1 MSIRAKWIALMTAV
15 VVLLVGMQIYYG
27 NVGTTT
33 VSSAGPETTFDW
45 WIYSGTS
52 SEYYDNYAQ
61 NPAIQYTL
69 QRGWGPEE
77 KAIALN
83 FLQPPPGSEDN
94 NYTTM
99 IASGDLPDIIDA
111 VISEAPRVMVE
122 KGYAIELT
130 EYVQQ
135 YMPNYMALVHS
146 NNEYLF
152 NSVSIDEDGTEHYYQ
167 LNQLLDDYDPL
178 FQGYQYRRDWIVKYG
193 TNPSTGAA
201 FTGGFNDPED
211 TDSWEDDVLFPS
223 WYDEAKK
230 AKALE
235 INPDWDGTEPFYVS
249 DWEWMFDIFIKAQAE
264 LGIEGKYAISLYY
277 PGYTWSG
284 GLLSCFGGGTNVWYQ
299 DADNQVHFG
308 GSETPF
314 KTYLECMNNW
324 YKQGWLDHDFNQ
336 RTSDAFY
343 QIDSTSVRQGMI
355 GMWNG
360 GQSELGGRLDM
371 QDGGWTE
378 GIFVAGATYPINDLY
393 GPEECQYVVPNCV
406 MGSSLVKGGVL
417 ITPKAAEKDLPA
429 LRSYLDYFYSE
440 EGGLIKTLGL
450 SAQQVAEF
458 EGNTFYADHGLA
470 DGAYTVAEDGTYVKS
485 TVLANDS
492 GQLNTAVGFNK
503 CPGLVMVKNVD
514 LGYAPS
520 YTASLARWTKYPNT
534 AFFQGSRT
542 TGEMSQDDAN
552 TCDTIRSKALEYM
565 GKNCA
570 NFITGK
576 SNFDKDWDK
585 WCTVL
590 KKYKVDEA
598 SSIYQYYVEH
608 YPFR

>member
-1 MSIRAKWIALMTAV
+1 MSIRTKWIALMTAV
-15 VVLLVGMQIYYG
+15 VLLLVGMQVYYG
-27 NVGTTT
+27 NLGTT
-33 VSSAGPETTFDW
+33 VSSASPETTFDW

-69 QRGWGPEE
+69 QRTWGPEE
-77 KAIALN
+77 KTLALN

-99 IASGDLPDIIDA
+99 IASGDLPDIIDT
-111 VISEAPRVMVE
+111 VISESPRIMVE

-135 YMPNYMALVHS
+135 YMPNYVSLVHS
-146 NNEYLF
+146 NTEYLY
-152 NSVSIDEDGTEHYYQ
+152 NCVSIAEDGTEHYYQ
-167 LNQLLDDYDPL
+167 LNQLLDGYDPL
-178 FQGYQYRRDWIVKYG
+178 FQGYQYRRDWVVKYG
-193 TNPSTGAA
+193 TNPETGAA
-201 FTGGFNDPED
+201 FTGGFTDPQD
-211 TDSWEDDVLFPS
+211 QDAWEDDVLFPS

-235 INPDWDGTEPFYVS
+235 INPAWDGTEPFYVS
-249 DWEWMFDIFIKAQAE
+249 DWEWMFDIFLKAQAD
-264 LGIEGKYAISLYY
+264 LGIEGKYPISLYY

-284 GLLSCFGGGTNVWYQ
+284 GLLSCFGGGVNVWYQ
-299 DADNQVHFG
+299 DANNQVHFG
-308 GSETPF
+308 GNEDPF
-314 KTYLECMNNW
+314 KTYLQCMNNW
-324 YKQGWLDHDFNQ
+324 YKQGWLDRDFNQ

-360 GQSELGGRLDM
+360 QQSELGGRLDM
-371 QDGGWTE
+371 QDGGWTS
-378 GIFVAGATYPINDLY
+378 GIFVAGATYPINDTY
-393 GPEECQYVVPNCV
+393 GPEECQYVVPDCV
-406 MGSSLVKGGVL
+406 MGSSLTKGGIIV
-417 ITPKAAEKDLPA
+417 TPTAAEKDLAA
-429 LRSYLDYFYSE
+429 LFSYLDFFYSE

-450 SAQQVAEF
+450 NAAQVAEF
-458 EGNTFYADHGLA
+458 EGNTFYADHGLSE
-470 DGAYTVAEDGTYVKS
+470 GAYTVAEDGTYVKS

-503 CPGLVMVKNVD
+503 CPGLQLVKEVD

-520 YTASLARWTKYPNT
+520 YTASLARWTQYPNT
-534 AFFQGSRT
+534 GFFQGTRT
-542 TGEMSQDDAN
+542 TTEMSQEDSN
-552 TCDTIRSKALEYM
+552 TCDTIRSKVLEYM

-590 KKYKVDEA
+590 AKYKVDEA
-598 SSIYQYYVEH
+598 SSIFQYYVDH

>member
-1 MSIRAKWIALMTAV
+1 
-15 VVLLVGMQIYYG
+15 
-27 NVGTTT
+27 
-33 VSSAGPETTFDW
+33 
-45 WIYSGTS
+45 
-52 SEYYDNYAQ
+52 
-61 NPAIQYTL
+61 
-69 QRGWGPEE
+69 
-77 KAIALN
+77 
-83 FLQPPPGSEDN
+83 
-94 NYTTM
+94 
-99 IASGDLPDIIDA
+99 
-111 VISEAPRVMVE
+111 
-122 KGYAIELT
+122 
-130 EYVQQ
+130 
-135 YMPNYMALVHS
+135 
-146 NNEYLF
+146 
-152 NSVSIDEDGTEHYYQ
+152 
-167 LNQLLDDYDPL
+167 
-178 FQGYQYRRDWIVKYG
+178 
-193 TNPSTGAA
+193 
-201 FTGGFNDPED
+201 
-211 TDSWEDDVLFPS
+211 
-223 WYDEAKK
+223 
-230 AKALE
+230 LE

-514 LGYAPS
+514 LGYALS